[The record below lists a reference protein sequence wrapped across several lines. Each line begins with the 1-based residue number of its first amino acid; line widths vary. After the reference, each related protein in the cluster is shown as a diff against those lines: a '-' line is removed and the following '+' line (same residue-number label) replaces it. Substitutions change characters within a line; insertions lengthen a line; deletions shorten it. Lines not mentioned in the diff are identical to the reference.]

1 MKPISLQVTYRKGRP
16 FAAYIF
22 LDRPL
27 GQKVVRS
34 AEVAPEIVVDFAEDG
49 QPIGVEIVS
58 PVATSVDEI
67 LSVFDTLGVGP
78 PELSELA
85 PLVAA

>member
-1 MKPISLQVTYRKGRP
+1 MKPISLQVTYRKGQP
-16 FAAYIF
+16 FAAYIS
-22 LDRPL
+22 LDHPL

-67 LSVFDTLGVGP
+67 LAVFDTLGVGR